1 MKKSVVRQVLEMSG
15 PCISSDLAERIQWQ
29 HPSMSPEAIRKMIS
43 RSTDIGKLPFLKFSH
58 NRRFIYLKDDFGS
71 FKFWRALEKCMY
83 EANSTYSHAI
93 LAVINN
99 GGYLK
104 VKDFGIVSGSPIKQA
119 KHLSYETVLRN
130 LLSAKILRAVYIDGV
145 GDCVL
150 INNNIANDVNIRTM
164 ANCESFFDKPIL
176 ELVKAWL
183 RNLGLVA
190 FNQIKTKYD
199 GEGNPVVGSFEWDM
213 TAPSYVSPLAEYVG
227 GKLMPG
233 FVACDFSLGFNRD
246 EITTAAAETFIRKV
260 QMTKSSRASQR
271 IMFVIFARRF
281 GKIAFN
287 KLRSEGVLAV
297 TIANAF
303 GNKVDESLTRL
314 SRVVQG
320 SLSIEKH
327 PDELLQMVKDLEFV
341 SGENGNL
348 RGYIFELFVSSQIS
362 NFYGLGNIYINREYK
377 INGKHA
383 EADVVLESSDDIYII
398 ECKNVK
404 VLPSTELTRW
414 MKERVPI
421 INSYYK
427 INNLGKKNI
436 HHYLW
441 VTGNVYS
448 KDLKRLDSFKNNNKN
463 IDVDYLFGEHLDDF
477 FYKKKRV
484 FNLYRKV
491 ISPDYKKGVMP
502 DFELEDD
509 FF

>member
-1 MKKSVVRQVLEMSG
+1 
-15 PCISSDLAERIQWQ
+15 
-29 HPSMSPEAIRKMIS
+29 
-43 RSTDIGKLPFLKFSH
+43 
-58 NRRFIYLKDDFGS
+58 
-71 FKFWRALEKCMY
+71 
-83 EANSTYSHAI
+83 
-93 LAVINN
+93 
-99 GGYLK
+99 
-104 VKDFGIVSGSPIKQA
+104 
-119 KHLSYETVLRN
+119 
-130 LLSAKILRAVYIDGV
+130 
-145 GDCVL
+145 
-150 INNNIANDVNIRTM
+150 VNIRTM
-164 ANCESFFDKPIL
+164 ANCESFFDKPIF

-327 PDELLQMVKDLEFV
+327 PDELLQMVKDLESV

-348 RGYIFELFVSSQIS
+348 RGYVFELFVSSQIS

-398 ECKNVK
+398 
-404 VLPSTELTRW
+404 
-414 MKERVPI
+414 
-421 INSYYK
+421 
-427 INNLGKKNI
+427 
-436 HHYLW
+436 
-441 VTGNVYS
+441 
-448 KDLKRLDSFKNNNKN
+448 
-463 IDVDYLFGEHLDDF
+463 
-477 FYKKKRV
+477 
-484 FNLYRKV
+484 
-491 ISPDYKKGVMP
+491 
-502 DFELEDD
+502 
-509 FF
+509 

>member
-1 MKKSVVRQVLEMSG
+1 MKKSIVRQVLEKNG
-15 PCISSDLAERIQWQ
+15 PCLSSDLAERIKWQ

-43 RSTDIGKLPFLKFSH
+43 RSTDIGRLPFLKFSH

-71 FKFWRALEKCMY
+71 FNFWKALERCMH

-104 VKDFGIVSGSPIKQA
+104 VKDFGIMSGSPIKQA
-119 KHLSYETVLRN
+119 KHLSYETVLKN
-130 LLSAKILRAVYIDGV
+130 LVSAKIFRIVYVDGC
-145 GDCVL
+145 GDCLL
-150 INNNIANDVNIRTM
+150 INNNIANDVNVKAM

-190 FNQIKTKYD
+190 FNQVKTKYD
-199 GEGNPVVGSFEWDM
+199 GEDNPVVGSFEWDM
-213 TAPSYVSPLAEYVG
+213 TAPSYVSPLAEYTG
-227 GKLMPG
+227 GKLIPG

-260 QMTKSSRASQR
+260 QMTKASRSNQR
-271 IMFVIFARRF
+271 IMFVLFARRF
-281 GKIAFN
+281 GKDAFN
-287 KLRSEGVLAV
+287 KLRNEGVLAI

-303 GNKVDESLTRL
+303 GNKVDESLTKL
-314 SRVVQG
+314 SRVVKG

-327 PDELLQMVKDLEFV
+327 PEELLQMVKDLESV
-341 SGENGNL
+341 SGENSNL

-362 NFYGLGNIYINREYK
+362 NFYGSGNVYINREYRAS
-377 INGKHA
+377 GKHA

-404 VLPSTELTRW
+404 LLSSAEVTRW
-414 MKERVPI
+414 MKERVPT
-421 INSYYK
+421 INCFYK
-427 INNLGKKNI
+427 ENNPERKNI

-441 VTGNVYS
+441 VTGNVYD
-448 KDLKRLDSFKNNNKN
+448 KDLKRLASFKDNNKK
-463 IDVDYLFGEHLDDF
+463 IDVDYLFGKSLDDF
-477 FYKKKRV
+477 FHEKKRV
-484 FNLYRKV
+484 FDLYRKV
-491 ISPDYKKGVMP
+491 ISPSYKKGSMP
-502 DFELEDD
+502 DCELEDG
-509 FF
+509 FL

>member
-1 MKKSVVRQVLEMSG
+1 MKKTIVRQVLENSG
-15 PCISSDLAERIQWQ
+15 PCISSDLAERIKWQ

-71 FKFWRALEKCMY
+71 FNFWRALEKCMY

-104 VKDFGIVSGSPIKQA
+104 VKDFGIMSGSPIRQA
-119 KHLSYETVLRN
+119 KHLSYETVLKN
-130 LLSAKILRAVYIDGV
+130 LLSAKIFRNVHIDGV

-150 INNNIANDVNIRTM
+150 INNNMANDVNIRTI
-164 ANCESFFDKPIL
+164 ANAESFFDKPIFD
-176 ELVKAWL
+176 LVKSWL
-183 RNLGLVA
+183 RNLGIVA

-199 GEGNPVVGSFEWDM
+199 GDDNPIVGSFEWDM

-227 GKLMPG
+227 GKLIPG

-271 IMFVIFARRF
+271 IMFVLFARRF
-281 GKIAFN
+281 GKSAFN

-297 TIANAF
+297 TVANAF
-303 GNKVDESLTRL
+303 GNKVDESLTKL

-327 PDELLQMVKDLEFV
+327 PDELLQMVKDFESV

-348 RGYIFELFVSSQIS
+348 RGYIFELFVSSQI
-362 NFYGLGNIYINREYK
+362 
-377 INGKHA
+377 
-383 EADVVLESSDDIYII
+383 
-398 ECKNVK
+398 
-404 VLPSTELTRW
+404 
-414 MKERVPI
+414 
-421 INSYYK
+421 
-427 INNLGKKNI
+427 
-436 HHYLW
+436 
-441 VTGNVYS
+441 
-448 KDLKRLDSFKNNNKN
+448 
-463 IDVDYLFGEHLDDF
+463 
-477 FYKKKRV
+477 
-484 FNLYRKV
+484 
-491 ISPDYKKGVMP
+491 
-502 DFELEDD
+502 
-509 FF
+509 

>member
-1 MKKSVVRQVLEMSG
+1 MKKSIVRQVVERYG
-15 PCISSDLAERIQWQ
+15 PCISSDLAEKIKMQ

-71 FKFWRALEKCMY
+71 FNFWRALERCMY

-119 KHLSYETVLRN
+119 NHLSYGTVLKN
-130 LLSAKILRAVYIDGV
+130 LLATKILRELHVDGV
-145 GDCVL
+145 GNCVV
-150 INNNIANDVNIRTM
+150 INNNTANDSNVKTM
-164 ANCESFFDKPIL
+164 AGCESFFDKPVL

-190 FNQIKTKYD
+190 FNQVKTKYD
-199 GEGNPVVGSFEWDM
+199 GDNNPVVGSFEWDM
-213 TAPSYVSPLAEYVG
+213 TAPSYISPLAEYVD
-227 GKLMPG
+227 GKLIPG
-233 FVACDFSLGFNRD
+233 FVACDFSLGFNSD
-246 EITTAAAETFIRKV
+246 EITTTGAETFIRKV
-260 QMTKSSRASQR
+260 QMTKSSRSNQR
-271 IMFVIFARRF
+271 IMFVLFARRF
-281 GKIAFN
+281 GKVAFN

-297 TIANAF
+297 TVANAF
-303 GNKVDESLTRL
+303 GNKVDESLTKL
-314 SRVVQG
+314 SMVIKG
-320 SLSIEKH
+320 YLSIEKN
-327 PDELLQMVKDLEFV
+327 PDELLQMVKDLESI

-362 NFYGLGNIYINREYK
+362 KFYGHGNVSINREYK
-377 INGKHA
+377 VNGKHA
-383 EADVVLESSDDIYII
+383 EADVVLESGDDIYIV

-404 VLPSTELTRW
+404 TLPSTEVTKW
-414 MKERVPI
+414 MRERVST

-427 INNLGKKNI
+427 VNNPEGKAI

-441 VTGNVYS
+441 VTGNIYN
-448 KDLKRLDSFKNNNKN
+448 KDLKRLDVFKDNNKRVD
-463 IDVDYLFGEHLDDF
+463 IDYLFGESLDDF
-477 FYKKKRV
+477 FHSKKRV
-484 FNLYRKV
+484 FDLYRKV
-491 ISPDYKKGVMP
+491 ISPDYKKGSIP